1 MALWRIVVKGQQIQG
16 VGFRE
21 RAAYAFNTLE
31 IKGKARNIK
40 ETGEVEFLLLS
51 DHGEEALRQV
61 IAGVIEKTGELIPIA
76 LEAKIAH
83 IAPVEEKYLEDT
95 IAGVEKFEVLREDD
109 LQEMVW
115 ALQGAGNLFMT
126 ATKTINELLRYK
138 KNEMSMRLKAIRCE
152 LAHAQNKMGNAKNLD
167 LLCLG
172 NFIANPLVS
181 IHPETL
187 QPLVDFYHDFAEFM
201 AIREEEERKKEMT
214 NMANRIKKIMEL
226 VEKIEKDAKSS

>member
-51 DHGEEALRQV
+51 DQGEEALRQV

-76 LEAKIAH
+76 LEAEIAH

-126 ATKTINELLRYK
+126 ATKTINELLKYK

-187 QPLVDFYHDFAEFM
+187 QPLVDFYHDFAEFK

-226 VEKIEKDAKSS
+226 VEKIGKDAKSS